1 MRTNSSIKS
10 WLLGL
15 TSFAATSAVLC
26 ASSVAFAQHVE
37 VASRANQDLEEVV
50 VTAQFREQKLQDT
63 PIAITVYSGD
73 QMEARSQT
81 NLAQVADTAPNV
93 TFKAQGASFGPSIT
107 ASIRGVGQNDFN
119 PAFEPGVGI
128 YIDDVYFPQ
137 LTGAVMDLLDLD
149 RVEILRGPQGTL
161 SGRNSE
167 GGSIKLFSKKP
178 TGDDSG
184 YVEGTAGSRQWIGLR
199 AGADFKITDTIS
211 ARISG
216 VLHQQDG
223 YVNQVDFGCAHPA
236 GKGSAQSGG
245 RHSTGCAHR
254 QLRCGQTR
262 WHRL

>member
-15 TSFAATSAVLC
+15 TSFAQLQRS
-26 ASSVAFAQHVE
+26 FAQVLSHLR
-37 VASRANQDLEEVV
+37 S
-50 VTAQFREQKLQDT
+50 TWKLQAGRIRPRRGGGYRTVSRTEAADT

-184 YVEGTAGSRQWIGLR
+184 YVEGTAGSRQGW
-199 AGADFKITDTIS
+199 AASSTT
-211 ARISG
+211 AAT
-216 VLHQQDG
+216 VLSESRSR
-223 YVNQVDFGCAHPA
+223 P
-236 GKGSAQSGG
+236 
-245 RHSTGCAHR
+245 
-254 QLRCGQTR
+254 
-262 WHRL
+262 